1 MDVAI
6 VLLNWNGVSLLEKF
20 LPSVSN
26 YSTAAKVYIIDNGS
40 TDNSIAFVEAH
51 YPTISLIKLDENL
64 GFCRGYNEG
73 LKRIKAD
80 YYVLLNTDVEV
91 TDGWLDD
98 PIRVLS
104 QDKTVGICQPKIKSY
119 KQKNSFEYAGAAG
132 GYIDTLGYPFCRG
145 RLFEELEDDNGQYN
159 DFKEI
164 FWASGACLFIKS
176 ELFHLSKGFDPSFF
190 AHMEEIDLCWRVK
203 NMGYKAIYCGGSTV
217 YHVGG
222 ATLVKNNPKK
232 TFLNFRNSLLCLV
245 KNLPFH
251 IYIPRVL
258 ARLLLDG
265 LAGLYF
271 LCKGEYRHTFAV
283 IKAHFSFYKK
293 VFQYIR
299 KKQGYTFNP
308 KYKGSIVLDYFMKRK
323 KRTSEIEGLEFPDY
337 TPFS

>member
-6 VLLNWNGVSLLEKF
+6 VLLNWNGVSLLKEF
-20 LPSVSN
+20 LPSVVVNSK
-26 YSTAAKVYIIDNGS
+26 AAKVYIIDNGS
-40 TDNSIAFVEAH
+40 TDDSVAFVEEH
-51 YPTISLIKLDENL
+51 YPSISLIKLDENL

-73 LKRIKAD
+73 LKKIKAS

-91 TDGWLDD
+91 TAGWLED

-104 QDKTVGICQPKIKSY
+104 TDDTVGICQPKIKAW
-119 KQKNSFEYAGAAG
+119 KQKDSFEYAGAAG

-145 RLFEELEDDNGQYN
+145 RLFEKLEEDKGQYN

-164 FWASGACLFIKS
+164 FWASGACLFIKA
-176 ELFHLSKGFDPSFF
+176 ELFHRSKGFDANFF

-203 NMGYKAIYCGGSTV
+203 NMGYKTIYCGTSTV

-232 TFLNFRNSLLCLV
+232 TFLNFRNSMLSMI
-245 KNLPFH
+245 KNLPIH
-251 IYIPRVL
+251 RWIPKIL

-265 LAGLYF
+265 LAGGYF
-271 LCKGEYRHTFAV
+271 LCKGEYLHTLAV
-283 IKAHFSFYKK
+283 IKAHFSFYTI
-293 VFQYIR
+293 VFKYIG
-299 KKQGYTFNP
+299 KKQGYTFSP
-308 KYKGSIVLDYFMKRK
+308 RYKGSIVLDYFLRGK
-323 KRTSEIEGLEFPDY
+323 KRTSEIKGLEFPNY